1 MGGSGDSLA
10 LYLVKCLEICLFE
23 ITIFEVHA
31 SAVKAQVRH
40 LNYKKE
46 KKNCQCLHYKVLS
59 TSTVL
64 LLSNLLRVLE
74 TPSMWSWAKLKG
86 SF

>member
-1 MGGSGDSLA
+1 MVGGSGDRLV

-23 ITIFEVHA
+23 ITIFEVDA

-46 KKNCQCLHYKVLS
+46 KKKKTTCQCLHYKVLYPL
-59 TSTVL
+59 VL
-64 LLSNLLRVLE
+64 FYFYLISSE
-74 TPSMWSWAKLKG
+74 
-86 SF
+86 F

>member
-46 KKNCQCLHYKVLS
+46 EKKNLS
-59 TSTVL
+59 VFTLQGIIHLYCSTCI
-64 LLSNLLRVLE
+64 
-74 TPSMWSWAKLKG
+74 
-86 SF
+86 

>member
-1 MGGSGDSLA
+1 MEEGWLVGGSGDSLA

-46 KKNCQCLHYKVLS
+46 KKKLSVFTLQGIINLYCS
-59 TSTVL
+59 TSI
-64 LLSNLLRVLE
+64 
-74 TPSMWSWAKLKG
+74 
-86 SF
+86 

>member
-46 KKNCQCLHYKVLS
+46 EKKKPVSVYTTRYYPLVLFYLYLIS
-59 TSTVL
+59 S
-64 LLSNLLRVLE
+64 E
-74 TPSMWSWAKLKG
+74 
-86 SF
+86 F